1 MKPKYVGLILAVAV
15 ALTGTTFGL
24 NRGQAQSAAAAGQ
37 NRERVRDQLAT
48 LRLLRMTQALNL
60 TEEQTGKMF
69 PTINK
74 LEKDRT
80 DLHREISAKLRELRN
95 LVKDPASLKDENV
108 LPLLDGIKAGRDKVR
123 VIDEQLE
130 TFIES
135 NLTTVQKASYVLFNI
150 DFMRSLTDVVNRS
163 GQRGAGFPPFKK
175 R

>member
-1 MKPKYVGLILAVAV
+1 MKPKFVGLILAVAV
-15 ALTGTTFGL
+15 ALTGATFGL
-24 NRGQAQSAAAAGQ
+24 NGGQAQSGAAGQ
-37 NRERVRDQLAT
+37 VRERVRDQLAT

-74 LEKDRT
+74 LEKDRA
-80 DLHREISAKLRELRN
+80 DLHRDISAKLRELRA
-95 LVKDPASLKDENV
+95 LVRDPASLKDEKV
-108 LPLLDGIKAGRDKVR
+108 LPILDAIKTGRDKVR
-123 VIDEQLE
+123 AIDEQLE

-135 NLTTVQKASYVLFNI
+135 NLTTPQKANYVLFNI

-163 GQRGAGFPPFKK
+163 SQRGGGAPPFKK